1 MPIRGLLDVKG
12 AAFDPEDI
20 TVMTA
25 AHGIVLE
32 QLNVT
37 DRKSAT
43 AFLIAKT
50 VIEIAKIGERDPRVL
65 SEKGDPGPSIAPVV
79 KGADTVSKQ
88 LRNDGG
94 LILKRASA
102 SRNLRRV
109 E

>member
-1 MPIRGLLDVKG
+1 MPIRGLL
-12 AAFDPEDI
+12 DPEDI

-65 SEKGDPGPSIAPVV
+65 SEKVIQALQSPPW
-79 KGADTVSKQ
+79 
-88 LRNDGG
+88 
-94 LILKRASA
+94 
-102 SRNLRRV
+102 
-109 E
+109 